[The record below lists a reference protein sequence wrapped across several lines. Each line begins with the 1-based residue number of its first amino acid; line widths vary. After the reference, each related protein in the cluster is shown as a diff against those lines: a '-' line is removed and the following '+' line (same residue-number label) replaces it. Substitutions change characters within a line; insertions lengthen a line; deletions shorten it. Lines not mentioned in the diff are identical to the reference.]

1 MTALRDAIEVSENYY
16 GPNALMGTFFGSI
29 DDARPIG
36 LAGEA
41 SSAQAYE
48 RVGNAF
54 AVLMTTR
61 GAPSIL
67 YGDEIGLDGA
77 KDPENRP
84 MMAFDGLSAQQTSLR
99 TLVENLGQI
108 RRDHVALRKGQRQDI
123 QVTDDLWYFEAFY
136 GSDLVFVAI
145 NRADNDTTID
155 GLPASSRELLTATDL
170 TGTSA
175 SIPARRARIF
185 IPR

>member
-1 MTALRDAIEVSENYY
+1 
-16 GPNALMGTFFGSI
+16 
-29 DDARPIG
+29 
-36 LAGEA
+36 
-41 SSAQAYE
+41 
-48 RVGNAF
+48 
-54 AVLMTTR
+54 
-61 GAPSIL
+61 
-67 YGDEIGLDGA
+67 
-77 KDPENRP
+77 